1 MILWLISKK
10 RIHGYELISK
20 INEISH
26 SDEETVRGPSKIY
39 PVLHDLEEEGLIAGT
54 WEAHGKRKIK
64 YFEITKEGNEP

>member
-39 PVLHDLEEEGLIAGT
+39 PVRTIS
-54 WEAHGKRKIK
+54 RKK
-64 YFEITKEGNEP
+64 V